1 MLARKIADRSA
12 CLCRVEGRRSLP
24 DEIANERSQC
34 LAGYGSFPHQNR
46 ELEAPATFQSQARG
60 NKMGANR
67 GVWSYLLT

>member
-12 CLCRVEGRRSLP
+12 RLCRVEGRGDQP

-46 ELEAPATFQSQARG
+46 ELEAPATFQSQARW

-67 GVWSYLLT
+67 GVWSCLLT